1 MIYFDHAA
9 TTPMSKTARDVY
21 SRVAEQ
27 YFGNP
32 SSLHDA
38 GSEAERVLES
48 SRKIIAGLLQ
58 VNERGLYITGSGS
71 EASFLSIVS
80 LAKAHM
86 SSGNHIITSSA
97 EHSCVKN
104 SCNWLENHGFEVT
117 RLNVDQNGSVSTDA
131 LKKAIKPNTILA
143 SIQHA
148 NSEMGGVNDM
158 EVIGSFLDDHNIIFH
173 SDCVQTFCK
182 LPINIE
188 AWKLDA
194 VSVSAHKINGPK
206 GIGAA
211 WVSPSLNW
219 EPFLPGTT
227 HEKRFRPGTVDV
239 PAVASFAA
247 AAKEKHGLMDQYSSK
262 MERLRTLFLEELDDL
277 TGSELF
283 VEESESHQLPNI
295 IGLRIANIEGQYAM
309 LECSQKGLG
318 ISTGSACRVNEQ
330 NPSPTLL
337 AMGYSEPEA
346 RQFVRCSFGMENSDR
361 EMVEAAKILRSVILK
376 HSKMIAR

>member
-1 MIYFDHAA
+1 MIYLDHAA
-9 TTPMSKTARDVY
+9 TTPMSKTARNVY
-21 SRVAEQ
+21 NRVAEQ

-58 VNERGLYITGSGS
+58 VNDSGLFITGSGS

-80 LAKAHM
+80 LAKAHK
-86 SSGNHIITSSA
+86 SSGNHIITSNA

-104 SCNWLENHGFEVT
+104 SCTWLESSGFEVT
-117 RLNVDQNGSVSTDA
+117 RLNVDKNGCVNPDA
-131 LKKAIKPNTILA
+131 LKEAIQPNTVLA

-148 NSEMGGVNDM
+148 NSEIGAVNDM
-158 EVIGSFLDDHNIIFH
+158 EAIGNILDEHNIIFH

-211 WVSPSLNW
+211 WVRPTLNW

-247 AAKEKHGLMDQYSSK
+247 AAKEKYGLRDEYHAK
-262 MERLRTLFLEELDDL
+262 MERFRTLFMEELKEL
-277 TGSELF
+277 SGKELF
-283 VEESESHQLPNI
+283 FEESESHQLPNI

-337 AMGYSEPEA
+337 AMGYTEPEA
-346 RQFVRCSFGMENSDR
+346 RQFVRCSLGMENSEDDIIR
-361 EMVEAAKILRSVILK
+361 AAKILKTVILK